1 MSDRFEAKSVYEV
14 YSFGFFQGR
23 EYEALDTLKAMNAV
37 GDFEVIQRDVV
48 DGFEA
53 VIAARISAAVDAERS
68 RIETLLKDPTS
79 VRVNILRGQIV
90 PPSDLVW
97 LHDTSGPVAG
107 LVAAAVEAERE
118 QIAAMLKAELF
129 DAGEEPA
136 RLVLARG
143 GK

>member
-53 VIAARISAAVDAERS
+53 VIAARISAAVA
-68 RIETLLKDPTS
+68 
-79 VRVNILRGQIV
+79 
-90 PPSDLVW
+90 
-97 LHDTSGPVAG
+97 
-107 LVAAAVEAERE
+107 AERE
-118 QIAAMLKAELF
+118 AAREHIEKLIVAARDGYGHADERQAPGKCSRC
-129 DAGEEPA
+129 DAVREA
-136 RLVLARG
+136 AAWLRG
-143 GK
+143 GM